1 MVHSPSAHTHRA
13 TVKPVVGW
21 QTMESAPKD
30 RPILGWCVHD
40 ADPYFIEPEDGSGR
54 SRLTLYGGHTEGL
67 SHVSDGPHV
76 IEWGGAWDDR
86 NHEYDGGWMPDW
98 WFRSDSEFEVTANPV
113 LWMDIHPPLMRLLVD
128 QEWMERRVEADPDLP
143 CEATTAS
150 SVGMSEANA
159 PTTPP
164 VKTGEG

>member
-1 MVHSPSAHTHRA
+1 
-13 TVKPVVGW
+13 
-21 QTMESAPKD
+21 MESAPKD

-113 LWMDIHPPLMRLLVD
+113 LWMDIPAPTPSQAHEGAPRHAAGGARHRLAAHPPGGVD
-128 QEWMERRVEADPDLP
+128 LAVTCQRPARAAKYTHVI
-143 CEATTAS
+143 
-150 SVGMSEANA
+150 
-159 PTTPP
+159 
-164 VKTGEG
+164 